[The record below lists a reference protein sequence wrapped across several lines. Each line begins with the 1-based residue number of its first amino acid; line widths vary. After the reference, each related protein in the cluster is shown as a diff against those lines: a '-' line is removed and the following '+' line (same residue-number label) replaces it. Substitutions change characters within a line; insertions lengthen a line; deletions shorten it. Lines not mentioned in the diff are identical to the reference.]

1 MSMSSG
7 LRISA
12 MLTIE
17 DTETLP
23 SLMLSAAMCEWQ
35 SMMPGM
41 TNFSDFA
48 ILNKDG
54 AVLDGSMRDSEDGGV
69 SNHDDGGSVRR
80 RGSDRQREVKEIK
93 EAKDVKEVKGSEALC
108 ADEESR
114 CTLHWAP
121 PSTVTEADE
130 LFVGLTPVN
139 SSVKPRTLRLPFSEV
154 PSKVPE
160 KVTSAGESWI
170 GMLMVKLNLSTLK
183 YPLMIEAVP
192 RVLATVPEI
201 VPSFSM
207 VRSAVDSSGPSG
219 VV

>member
-1 MSMSSG
+1 MAIDDAGNDELARSVNHLSVLGCIDG
-7 LRISA
+7 LA
-12 MLTIE
+12 
-17 DTETLP
+17 D
-23 SLMLSAAMCEWQ
+23 
-35 SMMPGM
+35 
-41 TNFSDFA
+41 FSDFA

-54 AVLDGSMRDSEDGGV
+54 AVLDGSMRDSEDGGA
-69 SNHDDGGSVRR
+69 SNHNDGGSVRR
-80 RGSDRQREVKEIK
+80 GGMRQREVKETK
-93 EAKDVKEVKGSEALC
+93 EVKEVKGSEALC

-114 CTLHWAP
+114 CALHWAP
-121 PSTVTEADE
+121 PSTATEAVE
-130 LFVGLTPVN
+130 LLVGLTPVN
-139 SSVKPRTLRLPFSEV
+139 SVVKPRTLRLPFSEV